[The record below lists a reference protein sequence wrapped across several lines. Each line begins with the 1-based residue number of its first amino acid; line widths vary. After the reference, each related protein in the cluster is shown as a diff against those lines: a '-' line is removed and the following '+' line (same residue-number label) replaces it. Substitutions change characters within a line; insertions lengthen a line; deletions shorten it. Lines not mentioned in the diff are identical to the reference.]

1 MEVCI
6 QKNFAMLLFFK
17 LLAYRGDTPKG
28 IDALIVIF
36 SLFAVFPSF
45 LDDFQ
50 IDFSSNFWKNLSK
63 FLTSSSRF
71 FNLSKNPFW
80 PLFIWIAA
88 SSYIFQNNYYSR
100 YDWATGTENQRDW
113 RWGHCPTFGVNILFI
128 WKNIKATVS
137 QPGHYEAPIITERF
151 ACQAFI
157 RTPYRNGKGSNTG
170 VYANGIRDLYHE
182 KKI

>member
-6 QKNFAMLLFFK
+6 QKNFARLLFFK

-36 SLFAVFPSF
+36 SLFGVFPSF

-80 PLFIWIAA
+80 PLFI
-88 SSYIFQNNYYSR
+88 
-100 YDWATGTENQRDW
+100 
-113 RWGHCPTFGVNILFI
+113 
-128 WKNIKATVS
+128 
-137 QPGHYEAPIITERF
+137 
-151 ACQAFI
+151 
-157 RTPYRNGKGSNTG
+157 
-170 VYANGIRDLYHE
+170 
-182 KKI
+182 